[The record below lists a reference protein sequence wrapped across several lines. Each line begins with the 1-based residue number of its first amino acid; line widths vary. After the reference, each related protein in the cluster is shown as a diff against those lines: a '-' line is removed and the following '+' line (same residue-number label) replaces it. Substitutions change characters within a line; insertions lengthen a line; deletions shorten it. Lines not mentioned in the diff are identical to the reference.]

1 MQENLLLNEGYNL
14 KEYANNSNG
23 THIFINKK
31 KYIDLASCAGSQ
43 ILGHN
48 NIEIKKIQNDI
59 IKKGISNYAMPNI
72 HAVNFSNTLN
82 RILKNFSKYIF
93 CNSGSEA
100 IIKGLRISRALSK
113 NKIIINATGSW
124 HGSVNETLYFSK
136 NNSVEKLS
144 DGLPND
150 TKKNI
155 KFIPYGDVDVSRKIL
170 DKYKKK
176 INCVLLE
183 PVQGSLPTDE
193 NIHYVKFLERYC
205 KQNKILFFLDEMIT
219 GLRTHR
225 TSFQNYYKIRSDIS
239 VFGKSFGGG
248 FPIGIIGISK
258 SIENKIKKKKI
269 KIFFGGTFSGNSTI
283 MCIANKIT
291 NIINKKKKI
300 ISNIDKKAELFKNS
314 INKFAIQNNLDV
326 KVFGF
331 TSMVR
336 IVFSKN
342 KIINRTQR
350 DFFETKNKTK
360 IEKFKK
366 YLSKNRIYYPKNG
379 IIFFSY
385 SMSNEDLN
393 KVIKIIKQ
401 GLILCLK

>member
-31 KYIDLASCAGSQ
+31 KFIDLASCAGSQ

-176 INCVLLE
+176 INSC
-183 PVQGSLPTDE
+183 
-193 NIHYVKFLERYC
+193 
-205 KQNKILFFLDEMIT
+205 
-219 GLRTHR
+219 
-225 TSFQNYYKIRSDIS
+225 
-239 VFGKSFGGG
+239 
-248 FPIGIIGISK
+248 
-258 SIENKIKKKKI
+258 
-269 KIFFGGTFSGNSTI
+269 
-283 MCIANKIT
+283 
-291 NIINKKKKI
+291 
-300 ISNIDKKAELFKNS
+300 
-314 INKFAIQNNLDV
+314 
-326 KVFGF
+326 
-331 TSMVR
+331 
-336 IVFSKN
+336 
-342 KIINRTQR
+342 
-350 DFFETKNKTK
+350 
-360 IEKFKK
+360 
-366 YLSKNRIYYPKNG
+366 YLSQFKDLYLLMKIY
-379 IIFFSY
+379 I
-385 SMSNEDLN
+385 M
-393 KVIKIIKQ
+393 
-401 GLILCLK
+401 